1 MGLFGSGRSDERRRR
16 VLTEEVISGGKAS
29 AKTTDLTARTTED
42 KPARNRYGEAAR
54 MERQTRLTDLIPR
67 SYAMLAVYFLLGGLV
82 IAGLEALYFY
92 MPQFAAHTTDG
103 RIATFDLDS
112 EGSLG
117 AWFSTFQLTLAAGA
131 ALIIYSV
138 RKHRADDYHARYRIW
153 LVTAFC
159 WFVMSID
166 EAASL
171 HEGFKELM
179 TSVTGER
186 GYGDGSVWWVG
197 AYGVILGGLG
207 IKLLLEMKE
216 CRTSTALMFLTAGC
230 YAASVVAQLN
240 LILPD
245 SGAIGVMLEEGLE
258 MAGNQFLLV
267 AMLAHARYVFLEAK
281 GEIAARQ
288 AKPKKEKK
296 STAKTAAE
304 PVAKSSGFGW
314 FRKAK
319 IDPAHATPA
328 PAGKTSDLEPVSK
341 SDRVSSSV
349 FRPTTETYESGSS
362 RGTVKKVQA
371 DFSEDEDDDDRRDNR
386 KLSKSDRKALR
397 RQKDFERR
405 YGEDV

>member
-1 MGLFGSGRSDERRRR
+1 
-16 VLTEEVISGGKAS
+16 
-29 AKTTDLTARTTED
+29 
-42 KPARNRYGEAAR
+42 

-67 SYAMLAVYFLLGGLV
+67 SYAMLAIYFLLGGLA
-82 IAGLEALYFY
+82 IAGLEALYYY
-92 MPQFAAHTTDG
+92 MPLFAAHTSDG

-117 AWFSTFQLTLAAGA
+117 AWFSSFQLTLAAGV

-138 RKHRADDYHARYRIW
+138 RKHRADDYHARYRVW

-159 WFVMSID
+159 WFVMSVD

-179 TSVTGER
+179 TWATGER

-197 AYGVILGGLG
+197 AYGLVLGGLG
-207 IKLLLEMKE
+207 IKLFLEMKE
-216 CRTSTALMFLTAGC
+216 CRTSTALMFFTAGC

-240 LILPD
+240 FILPD

-258 MAGNQFLLV
+258 MAGNQFLLI

-281 GEIAARQ
+281 GEVTARQ

-296 STAKTAAE
+296 STAKAAAE

-328 PAGKTSDLEPVSK
+328 PASRTSDLEPVSK

-349 FRPTTETYESGSS
+349 FRPTTETLESSSS
-362 RGTVKKVQA
+362 RSVKKVQA
-371 DFSEDEDDDDRRDNR
+371 DFSDDEDDEDHRDNR
-386 KLSKSDRKALR
+386 KLSKSDRKAMR
-397 RQKDFERR
+397 KQKEYERR
-405 YGEDV
+405 YGDDV

>member
-16 VLTEEVISGGKAS
+16 VLTEDVISGGKAG
-29 AKTTDLTARTTED
+29 AKTAADATSKSTDD
-42 KPARNRYGEAAR
+42 KPARNRNGEAAR

-67 SYAMLAVYFLLGGLV
+67 SYAMLAAYFLLGGLM

-103 RIATFDLDS
+103 RIATFDLDG
-112 EGSLG
+112 EGSLA

-153 LVTAFC
+153 IITAFC
-159 WFVMSID
+159 WFGMSID
-166 EAASL
+166 ESASL

-179 TSVTGER
+179 TWATGER
-186 GYGDGSVWWVG
+186 GFGDGSVWWVG
-197 AYGVILGGLG
+197 AYGIILGGLG
-207 IKLLLEMKE
+207 IKLFLEMKE

-258 MAGNQFLLV
+258 MAGNQFLFV

-288 AKPKKEKK
+288 VKPKKEKK
-296 STAKTAAE
+296 TVAKTAAE

-319 IDPAHATPA
+319 IDPAHGTPA

-362 RGTVKKVQA
+362 RGTVKRVSA
-371 DFSEDEDDDDRRDNR
+371 DFSDDDDDDRRDR

-397 RQKDFERR
+397 KQKDFERR